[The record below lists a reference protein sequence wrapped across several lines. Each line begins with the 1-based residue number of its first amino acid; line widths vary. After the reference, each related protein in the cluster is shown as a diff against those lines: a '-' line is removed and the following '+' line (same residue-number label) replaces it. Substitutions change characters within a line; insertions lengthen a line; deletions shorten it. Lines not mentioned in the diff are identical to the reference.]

1 MWCGAVQCSHH
12 LLLLLLLL
20 LSSRV
25 ARRPPGKVLL
35 PSAIL
40 LLLLQQFLVQL
51 VRLSLCLI
59 LHLLLLGLLADTP
72 GADLSPVSD
81 PDLIR
86 G

>member
-1 MWCGAVQCSHH
+1 M
-12 LLLLLLLL
+12 
-20 LSSRV
+20 V
-25 ARRPPGKVLL
+25 ALQPLAPAPRQPEVRHRSLQL

-86 G
+86 RWDTVPAV